1 MKIFKTYK
9 IQALAA
15 IMAALCYSSC
25 SDKWDEHYGE
35 NSEGIVNATLWEAIS
50 GNADLTNFA
59 KVAKACGYDLAL
71 DGSQTFTVFA
81 PTNSSLSAEQADSLV
96 NLYTERKAEGV
107 KTAGGEA
114 VSAESHR
121 PLQAVGVF
129 SHLRFPGDDE
139 RQVSAILLIGY
150 RWRKL

>member
-59 KVAKACGYDLAL
+59 KVAKACGYDLC
-71 DGSQTFTVFA
+71 
-81 PTNSSLSAEQADSLV
+81 
-96 NLYTERKAEGV
+96 
-107 KTAGGEA
+107 
-114 VSAESHR
+114 
-121 PLQAVGVF
+121 
-129 SHLRFPGDDE
+129 
-139 RQVSAILLIGY
+139 
-150 RWRKL
+150 

>member
-15 IMAALCYSSC
+15 ILAALCYSSC

-50 GNADLTNFA
+50 GNDDLRNFA
-59 KVAKACGYDLAL
+59 KVAKACGYDQAL

-96 NLYTERKAEGV
+96 NLYEKQKAAGV
-107 KTAGGEA
+107 KAAEKKS
-114 VSAESHR
+114 VS
-121 PLQAVGVF
+121 P
-129 SHLRFPGDDE
+129 
-139 RQVSAILLIGY
+139 LLIIGIALIVLGAGTVAALVIL
-150 RWRKL
+150 RKTCENEE

>member
-1 MKIFKTYK
+1 
-9 IQALAA
+9 
-15 IMAALCYSSC
+15 MAALCYSSC

-96 NLYTERKAEGV
+96 NLYREKKAEGV
-107 KTAGGEA
+107 KTAENP
-114 VSAESHR
+114 VVKQFLE
-121 PLQAVGVF
+121 P
-129 SHLRFPGDDE
+129 P
-139 RQVSAILLIGY
+139 
-150 RWRKL
+150 